1 MIAQVNEW
9 GPLLRARTSR
19 AGAFG
24 VIVCCPG
31 VSGATG
37 LLELKPART
46 SYVICGPLCHVEMW
60 ASGSKVI
67 QIFKMATAEPSR
79 EEPLELWGPL
89 KLTAQASRPGSR
101 P

>member
-1 MIAQVNEW
+1 MGSAPAGQNLPSR
-9 GPLLRARTSR
+9 GP
-19 AGAFG
+19 G
-24 VIVCCPG
+24 I
-31 VSGATG
+31 SGATG
-37 LLELKPART
+37 LLELKLART

-89 KLTAQASRPGSR
+89 
-101 P
+101 